1 RVELVAETS
10 VVALQ
15 VLELSCRHIRLRSPP
30 LWGERRLIGHVDQLA
45 PGGDHGGVDAL
56 AAHERSERPS
66 LFAAISL
73 GKQPALLASGELAA
87 FGDRNDL
94 RITARR
100 FLRGQLSSR
109 PPGPSSKHGGLP
121 PRGSPRTGHAG
132 PHP

>member
-100 FLRGQLSSR
+100 FLRGHL
-109 PPGPSSKHGGLP
+109 SSKHGGLLL
-121 PRGSPRTGHAG
+121 RASHRTGHAG
-132 PHP
+132 PHPALWID